1 MREDTHHGI
10 NKYYAQQNKMIYK
23 RLALSFLFLLFFSA
37 SFSQLQKA
45 WKVSAPEEQGMNSL
59 ILVNAIKHFKQ
70 NSINIHSILIIK
82 NNHVVLDVCFYPF
95 KNNYV
100 HDLASVTKSITSL
113 LIGIAIDQK
122 FIKNENEPVFQY
134 FPEYTI
140 TNDTLKKVRIKDLLN
155 MSSGLRCSWD
165 DGEKE
170 LNQMTNSADWVKFM
184 FSLPFDRMPGQKFS
198 YCSGNFYLLAEI
210 LQRSTKMTCH
220 DFAKKYLFDPLN
232 FGESYWL
239 ENYKSVNQGWGDLH
253 IHPYDLAKIG
263 CLLLN
268 NGKWNDKQII
278 SNEWLEK
285 IKPLYY
291 IHGTESYGYGWWL
304 DRENPDEIQAL
315 GRGGQRL
322 FVLREKKMVIVATGG
337 GFDAGDIDDYA
348 LESIKTFKKNKN
360 HNDQLQDQVK
370 TTGADDTTSRDVI
383 EGKFS
388 LNDLNKSFQFNK
400 NDLGL
405 KAIRFEQRNEDDYI
419 ILDFT
424 DHTKEEHPIGMND
437 QYKISNEST
446 LGLPM
451 AVKGR
456 WMNDTTLEINY
467 NRLCRIENFKFRV
480 TFKVNSIELIIT
492 EPTKKINETLIGK
505 ALER

>member
-1 MREDTHHGI
+1 
-10 NKYYAQQNKMIYK
+10 MIYK
-23 RLALSFLFLLFFSA
+23 RLALGFLFLLFFNA
-37 SFSQLQKA
+37 SFSQLQKT

-59 ILVNAIKHFKQ
+59 ILANAIKNFKQ
-70 NSINIHSILIIK
+70 DGINIHSLLIIK
-82 NNHVVLDVCFYPF
+82 NDHVVLDVCFYPF
-95 KNNYV
+95 QKNYV

-113 LIGIAIDQK
+113 LIGIAIDKK

-140 TNDTLKKVRIKDLLN
+140 TNDTLKKITIKDLLN

-184 FSLPFDRMPGQKFS
+184 FSLPFDTMPGQKFS

-210 LQRSTKMTCH
+210 LQRTTKMTCH
-220 DFAKKYLFDPLN
+220 VFAKKYLFDPLN
-232 FGESYWL
+232 FKESYWL

-253 IHPYDLAKIG
+253 MHPYDLAKIG

-304 DRENPDEIQAL
+304 DSENPDEIQAL

-322 FVLREKKMVIVATGG
+322 FILREKKIVMVATGG
-337 GFDAGDIDDYA
+337 GFDAGDIDNYA
-348 LESIKTFKKNKN
+348 LQSIKSFNKNKN
-360 HNDQLQDQVK
+360 YNDQLLDQVK
-370 TTGADDTTSRDVI
+370 VAGSEDMTSPAII
-383 EGKFS
+383 EDKFS
-388 LNDLNKSFQFNK
+388 INELNKTFQFNK
-400 NDLGL
+400 NDLKL
-405 KAIRFEQRNEDDYI
+405 KTIRFEQRNKDDYI
-419 ILDFT
+419 ILDF
-424 DHTKEEHPIGMND
+424 DNGTKEEHLIGMND
-437 QYKISNEST
+437 QYKISKEPT
-446 LGLPM
+446 FGLPM

-456 WMNDTTLEINY
+456 WINDNTLEINY
-467 NRLCRIENFKFRV
+467 NRLCRIEDFKFRI
-480 TFKVNSIELIIT
+480 TFKGNSIELTIT
-492 EPTKKINETLIGK
+492 ESTKKINETFIGK
-505 ALER
+505 AL

>member
-1 MREDTHHGI
+1 
-10 NKYYAQQNKMIYK
+10 MIYK
-23 RLALSFLFLLFFSA
+23 KLALGFVFLLFFTA
-37 SFSQLQKA
+37 SFTQLQKP
-45 WKVSAPEEQGMNSL
+45 WKVSSPEAQGMNSL
-59 ILVNAIKHFKQ
+59 TLVNAIKHFKQ
-70 NSINIHSILIIK
+70 NNINIHSLLIIK
-82 NNHVVLDVCFYPF
+82 NDHIVLDVCFYPF
-95 KNNYV
+95 QSNYV

-113 LIGIAIDQK
+113 LIGIAIDKK
-122 FIKNENEPVFQY
+122 FIKNENEFISQY

-140 TNDTLKKVRIKDLLN
+140 TNDTLKKVTIKDLLN

-184 FSLPFDRMPGQKFS
+184 FSLPFNIMPGQKFS

-210 LQRSTKMTCH
+210 LQRTTKMTCH

-232 FGESYWL
+232 FSESYWL

-278 SNEWLEK
+278 SNEWLNK

-304 DRENPDEIQAL
+304 DSENPDEIQAM

-322 FVLREKKMVIVATGG
+322 FILREKKMVIVATGG

-348 LESIKTFKKNKN
+348 LESIKTFNKNKN
-360 HNDQLQDQVK
+360 YNDQLQDQVK
-370 TTGADDTTSRDVI
+370 SVGSPGITSPAI
-383 EGKFS
+383 IKNKFS
-388 LNDLNKSFQFNK
+388 LNELNKIFN
-400 NDLGL
+400 
-405 KAIRFEQRNEDDYI
+405 
-419 ILDFT
+419 
-424 DHTKEEHPIGMND
+424 
-437 QYKISNEST
+437 
-446 LGLPM
+446 
-451 AVKGR
+451 
-456 WMNDTTLEINY
+456 
-467 NRLCRIENFKFRV
+467 
-480 TFKVNSIELIIT
+480 LIKMI
-492 EPTKKINETLIGK
+492 
-505 ALER
+505 

>member
-1 MREDTHHGI
+1 
-10 NKYYAQQNKMIYK
+10 MIYK
-23 RLALSFLFLLFFSA
+23 RLALGFMLLLFSSA
-37 SFSQLQKA
+37 CLAQLQKI
-45 WKVSAPEEQGMNSL
+45 WKVSAPEDQGMNSL
-59 ILVNAIKHFKQ
+59 ILANAIKHFKQ
-70 NSINIHSILIIK
+70 NNINIHSLLIIK

-95 KNNYV
+95 QNNYV

-113 LIGIAIDQK
+113 LIGVAIDQK

-140 TNDTLKKVRIKDLLN
+140 TNDTLKTVTIKDLLN

-170 LNQMTNSADWVKFM
+170 LNQMTNSVDWVKFM
-184 FSLPFDRMPGQKFS
+184 FSLPFNKLPGQKFS

-210 LQRSTKMTCH
+210 LQRTTKMTCH

-232 FGESYWL
+232 FNESYWL
-239 ENYKSVNQGWGDLH
+239 ENYKGVNQGWGDLH

-263 CLLLN
+263 CLFLN
-268 NGKWNDKQII
+268 SGKWNDRQVI
-278 SNEWLEK
+278 SNEWLNK

-291 IHGTESYGYGWWL
+291 IHGTESYSYGWWL
-304 DRENPDEIQAL
+304 DSENPDEIQAL

-322 FVLREKKMVIVATGG
+322 FVLKEKKMVIVATGG

-360 HNDQLQDQVK
+360 YSHQLQEQIKAVASQDRPNPGIIK
-370 TTGADDTTSRDVI
+370 
-383 EGKFS
+383 GKFS
-388 LNDLNKSFQFNK
+388 LNELNKSFQFNK

-405 KAIRFEQRNEDDYI
+405 KAIQFQQRNKETYMV
-419 ILDFT
+419 LDFI
-424 DHTKEEHPIGMND
+424 DDPKDEHPVGMND
-437 QYKISNEST
+437 QYKISNEQT
-446 LGLPM
+446 FGLPM

-467 NRLCRIENFKFRV
+467 NRLSRIENYRFRIVFKG
-480 TFKVNSIELIIT
+480 NSIELTIT
-492 EPTKKINETLIGK
+492 ESTKKINETLIGE
-505 ALER
+505 AR